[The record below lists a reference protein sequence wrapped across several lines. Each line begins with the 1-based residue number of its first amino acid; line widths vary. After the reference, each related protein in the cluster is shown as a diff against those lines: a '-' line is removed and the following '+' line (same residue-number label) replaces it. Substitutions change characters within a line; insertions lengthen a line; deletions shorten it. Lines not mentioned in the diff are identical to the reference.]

1 MKKQK
6 VLFVLQSLRAGGSA
20 SSLVNLVEELKNADL
35 DVKVFLME
43 KEGMYLERCEKS
55 VNVLQEE
62 LLISSVVC
70 DRKKLK
76 DKCLFSFL
84 IRILYSLITKV
95 ANENKVN
102 NWIYKRSAKKLQ
114 GFDVVIAF
122 QEELVTEY
130 SQYIE
135 CKKRIA
141 WCHTAFDKFVHNRSI
156 SLMKKIYSKYD
167 NVVCVSEVS
176 KVSMIK
182 NLDIELNKIQV
193 IHNVLSIDHIKSSSE
208 LSDNIPIKD
217 SEYVFVSMGRMVPV
231 KRFDRIIDASVNL
244 RHDNMDFKW
253 YVIGDGEKK
262 EELKHLACKKNIS
275 EMVIFVGQ
283 QENPYPWIKNAD
295 LFIMTSE
302 SEAQP
307 MSINEALILGIPIVT
322 TDFPSSREVVL
333 DGYNGLIVS
342 NNATGVYKGIKEYIE
357 NKSLQK
363 KLSDGAKEF
372 TYDNKRIVN
381 KIGELIDA

>member
-1 MKKQK
+1 M
-6 VLFVLQSLRAGGSA
+6 
-20 SSLVNLVEELKNADL
+20 
-35 DVKVFLME
+35 
-43 KEGMYLERCEKS
+43 
-55 VNVLQEE
+55 
-62 LLISSVVC
+62 VC
-70 DRKKLK
+70 YR
-76 DKCLFSFL
+76 
-84 IRILYSLITKV
+84 R
-95 ANENKVN
+95 
-102 NWIYKRSAKKLQ
+102 WR
-114 GFDVVIAF
+114 
-122 QEELVTEY
+122 
-130 SQYIE
+130 
-135 CKKRIA
+135 
-141 WCHTAFDKFVHNRSI
+141 
-156 SLMKKIYSKYD
+156 
-167 NVVCVSEVS
+167 
-176 KVSMIK
+176 
-182 NLDIELNKIQV
+182 
-193 IHNVLSIDHIKSSSE
+193 
-208 LSDNIPIKD
+208 
-217 SEYVFVSMGRMVPV
+217 
-231 KRFDRIIDASVNL
+231 
-244 RHDNMDFKW
+244 
-253 YVIGDGEKK
+253 KK
-262 EELKHLACKKNIS
+262 EELKHLAYKKNIS